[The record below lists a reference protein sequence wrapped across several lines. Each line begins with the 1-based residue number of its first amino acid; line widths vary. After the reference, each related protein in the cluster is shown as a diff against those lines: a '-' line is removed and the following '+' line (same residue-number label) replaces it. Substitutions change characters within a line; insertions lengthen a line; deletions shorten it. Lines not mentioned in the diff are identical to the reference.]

1 MNDQKNEL
9 KEIQK
14 NILLILEDILLRNR
28 QEVKNKKDDK
38 NYLPYDG
45 QAIEEKINKILDL
58 KGKRSEGGK
67 IVTYEN
73 DKYKFIKEN
82 SNTYVINKKNG
93 EKVFQKG
100 HFTKFVSNEDAKY
113 LKNIQTLLQEIV
125 DDLDEDNELEYDGN
139 EIEES
144 IEKLL
149 DFKGVENDNGTIIY
163 DTENYRLIKKDTN
176 NISVI
181 NKQTGEVIFQD
192 GKITQNTSEQDLN
205 SLKDFS
211 KVVEELEKGRQI
223 QSNIEKIIELK
234 GVDDTRFQWKCFET
248 EAYSFIKREDD
259 IFVFNTQNEEIVF
272 KNGEFTQE
280 SSDEDIDNLNS
291 LQEYVQELVDSLDS
305 SSGEEIGGQQIQASI
320 EKIIELKGVDDTR
333 FQWKCFETEAY
344 SFIKRE
350 DDIFVFNTQNE
361 EIVFKNSEFTEKAS
375 DEDVEHIKSLEK
387 YAQHLIDYPDSKYY
401 GKEIEENIRNFL
413 NHQGT
418 VNDDTITHETKN
430 HRFIKDVE
438 DNVYIVNKQTEEI
451 IFKDNEFTQKASS
464 NDVEKINHMCEYAQD
479 IIDDLDTEEYLE
491 YSSEEIK
498 ESIDTILNE
507 KGAENDN
514 GFITYETK
522 NHWFTKNENG
532 DISVINKQTGEV
544 IFQDGDFT
552 QEASADDVIFLNH
565 FCDHIQ
571 EIIEDGLDEQES
583 EQQSYSP
590 TLKLVR

>member
-223 QSNIEKIIELK
+223 QSN
-234 GVDDTRFQWKCFET
+234 
-248 EAYSFIKREDD
+248 
-259 IFVFNTQNEEIVF
+259 
-272 KNGEFTQE
+272 
-280 SSDEDIDNLNS
+280 
-291 LQEYVQELVDSLDS
+291 
-305 SSGEEIGGQQIQASI
+305 I